1 MYNLILLILLFCY
14 TLTEP
19 TPEPITLNT
28 QITKT
33 GSELKYYF
41 ELPFPKLSYS
51 TLKITATPQSSNA
64 YIYVSQRNQLPSK
77 EDNTFY
83 SETEGTNILL
93 IKTPELFPR
102 NSIFIGIE
110 CKDSCSFNLI
120 AESQDDNVITINK
133 EYVITVSDSNIPE
146 AVTFIPTLS
155 EGKAVQIEI
164 KTQKEIYNAFYC
176 KNGHDV
182 DYYSYSTFSTAINS
196 KTYVCL
202 SSINEN
208 VKGENIFIAVGKLEK
223 GDTFTVSSHYV
234 DKNYPVQVN
243 YQQVYYALSTT
254 EISNSVC
261 FHLNALIKTKK
272 IIILFNHVDL
282 GFNFKSSTI
291 NRNTYK
297 ILIGRELSNNSF
309 CMSLLNYR
317 YLISSF
323 QVFYLDTIEDH
334 QKEFEL
340 LEDNQINNRF
350 VPRGKIMSFSFNY
363 NPYYNATQ
371 FRVIMK
377 VNKGNMNL
385 YGYKCSTSEPCVLPK
400 EQFNPKTLS
409 PSEKINNLYVYSS
422 SEFNEA
428 YIVYCDP
435 QSQTDCDFDIIREN
449 RNDTDMKGYILLKE
463 NDEYTVF
470 QNAKIG
476 LVSGSSWY
484 RPRVIVTSL
493 VGSCYLTNSEDTPI
507 IPNSV
512 FRGRAIYDDI
522 WSSSFQVKGMKD
534 KSNICQIQYTTNQNK
549 TETSLSS
556 NEEHIEHLYSSEG
569 EKRYR
574 LIKDDNTEED
584 YLIRIESLECTI
596 QVMFNKTNYPI
607 SKYTQLYIEPQD
619 PLFSEKYFSFSIKA
633 IAFDRPLKNDNYC
646 TINIEGGSI
655 KRAILVSEG
664 TRHPIKLEKLPNYS
678 FFIPLV
684 EYPYI
689 NIETP
694 IEPNIAVKV
703 DITLIQKQETQS
715 ILSQTIYKTELF
727 NLYNEF
733 KEKCK
738 NKYCSFEVKLTP
750 TILGTITSDDYIYFS
765 YGYFNDAQPIYFS
778 NKLFMSQS
786 IISSSTKYFYTEV
799 GTGEGALIQFNY
811 IQGFGELY
819 SRVICNGQEPGG
831 EWNGIVNLPTTIDS
845 SMTYNRNTHT
855 LIFSNA
861 ETKCENSS
869 KIIIGVKSEL
879 SLNNPLNT
887 EISFYSISSE
897 NNVVQVPLNK
907 EIQGVLP
914 SKQLLYFI
922 TKIDDSLDIDFL
934 MISFTSPLDS
944 LYINL
949 NNILPSETQF
959 QFNMTRDTKIEL
971 FHAEDFDYPSFKGK
985 IISMAVGPTS
995 FYSNID
1001 SFFKFKIEPKYKDN
1015 LYFYT
1020 LTFNQENEY
1029 NIINGDFAYFIVDY
1043 PSQTDQIS
1051 MNINIKE
1058 NYKQKIEIYY
1068 KQYSSE
1074 EIDKISYSSYIN
1086 NTLPTELS
1094 KKGDNSMIIDKEG
1107 DKSIKSYIIFAV
1119 FSEYSNL
1126 LKVSS
1131 SFYSNKES
1139 YSDRIARATFIK
1151 GNEPMTIKKAIYLS
1165 ELTKYLFSLSNPYS
1179 NVNLQ
1184 TSLTEKSEEIQ
1195 KNSNHYILMNSENDI
1210 EPMTISS
1217 LANSFIVTN
1226 FRPIISKE
1234 NFIEIQNGL
1243 STIKIPQ
1250 TPFPLTFYLKIPKT
1264 YSSYN
1269 IDVTFNSIDNP
1280 QSEIELEAYMTREYF
1295 LQKYL
1300 VEGGYEGEEKLPITY
1315 IESSKTYRVD
1325 NKDFWYYYKEYV
1337 LFHVTPISEHI
1348 INSAVITVNTN
1359 ITFDYE
1365 EPRFNRYDDSY
1376 LKGKIKQVFR
1386 LRQEEPGYTWF
1397 KIEFAE
1403 EHKTRESMSRY
1414 IDYSIEGD
1422 YQTEPTF
1429 TNSTKGI
1436 IYREESNSYGMR
1448 RIILEIDPN
1457 TLTSKSLLFSMNIK
1471 DSKGQIIP
1479 SSFELPYIIKFENTD
1494 NKEELEIFSFD
1505 DKLTLK
1511 RERNI
1516 FSFSF
1521 KEILND
1527 PSTNEETSYMLLW
1540 ENIENYCLE
1549 CCHSIYPSRYAER
1562 IERER
1567 GKNNGRTITIKT
1579 DKMPIQGGIF
1589 SLIVVY
1595 EIGTYE
1601 EMYSFMPVEF
1611 SFPKVGLNSFTQ
1623 SIINSQNKFESFV
1636 LTKQNENDEIFV
1648 IEFNNEAKKEGSKR
1662 GRELP
1667 IIFETGEKGIQFINE
1682 TKRITIEKEYFENGK
1697 TILMLHPESRI
1708 QRILFTFGND
1718 YISSD
1723 IPFIFKYYTTVDQ
1736 IHTIDFNNTVE
1747 AVRRGE
1753 RVFITFKE
1761 ILNSPTLK
1769 KESKYT
1775 VRLFTKESF
1784 IDEYDLDNIYPT
1796 SSLSIAQSEV
1806 IGTNK
1811 GLELYDTINID
1822 NSITSLLYVNVIA
1835 QLYLEDGREERVS
1848 FKHSEVQVKQKE
1860 ITEMKDK
1867 EYNKLTLNSNVR
1879 SISYILVPTSE
1890 STSIYVIEILERE
1903 NKLKLGYDYSFEKN
1917 KEVPT
1922 YKNETSITF
1931 INSTLESGI
1940 YKIYL
1945 DGKGNKEILFS
1956 IFIKGQVSNDDIG
1969 SLDFSLKYKTIQT
1982 VADDNIKYTKKG
1994 FKISNSF
2001 STITLTFTEIFTQ
2014 NEVKSSKYYLT
2025 LYQKNDINNK
2035 EIINNVNIEGHPVSK
2050 YYTMVIEGNNTG
2062 TERNVKLEWPEA
2074 LEGKLYGRLVMMY
2087 INDIEERLDILGIEE
2102 VTSSSWVIVLIIII
2116 VIVVLLAAIAGLL
2129 VYFFIWKKKDIP
2141 KQNYNNKINDVEI
2154 PLADKEGV

>member
-1 MYNLILLILLFCY
+1 MYNLLLLILLFCY
-14 TLTEP
+14 TLTDP
-19 TPEPITLNT
+19 TPEPITINT
-28 QITKT
+28 QITKAGT
-33 GSELKYYF
+33 ELKYYF

-64 YIYVSQRNQLPSK
+64 YIYVSQRIQLPSK

-93 IKTPELFPR
+93 IKTPQLETG
-102 NSIFIGIE
+102 SSVFIGIE
-110 CKDSCSFNLI
+110 CKSACSFNLI
-120 AESQDDNVITINK
+120 AESQDDNIITINK

-164 KTQKEIYNAFYC
+164 KTKKEIYNDFYC
-176 KNGHDV
+176 KNGHY
-182 DYYSYSTFSTAINS
+182 DYYSYSTFYTAINS
-196 KTYVCL
+196 KTFVCL

-208 VKGENIFIAVGKLEK
+208 VKGENIFIVVGKLEK

-234 DKNYPVQVN
+234 DENYPVQVD
-243 YQQVYYALSTT
+243 YQQIYYALSTT
-254 EISNSVC
+254 EIATSVC

-272 IIILFNHVDL
+272 IIIFFNHVHES
-282 GFNFKSSTI
+282 FEFKSRTI

-309 CMSLLNYR
+309 CLSLRNHR

-350 VPRGKIMSFSFNY
+350 VRRGKIMSFSFNY
-363 NPYYNATQ
+363 IPYYNATQ
-371 FRVIMK
+371 FRVILK

-385 YGYKCSTSEPCVLPK
+385 YGYKCSTSEPCVLPQ

-409 PSEKINNLYVYSS
+409 PSEKINNLYVYTS
-422 SEFNEA
+422 SEVHEA

-435 QSQTDCDFDIIREN
+435 QSQTDCDFDITREN
-449 RNDTDMKGYILLKE
+449 RNRTDMIGYILLNE

-470 QNAKIG
+470 QNANIG
-476 LVSGSSWY
+476 LISSSSWY
-484 RPRVIVTSL
+484 ENRPRVIVTSL
-493 VGSCYLTNSEDTPI
+493 VGSCYLSNGYEHTPI
-507 IPNSV
+507 VPNSV

-522 WSSSFQVKGMKD
+522 HSSFQVKGMKD
-534 KSNICQIQYTTNQNK
+534 KSNICLIQYTTNQNK
-549 TETSLSS
+549 TETYLTSD
-556 NEEHIEHLYSSEG
+556 EEHIEHLYSSEG
-569 EKRYR
+569 QKRYR
-574 LIKDDNTEED
+574 LIKDDNTKEA

-596 QVMFNKTNYPI
+596 QVMFNETNYPI
-607 SKYTQLYIEPQD
+607 SKYTQLYIDPQD
-619 PLFSEKYFSFSIKA
+619 PLFSGEYFSFSIQA
-633 IAFDRPLKNDNYC
+633 IDFDRPLKNDNYC
-646 TINIEGGSI
+646 TINIGGSSI
-655 KRAILVSEG
+655 NRAILVSEG
-664 TRHPIKLEKLPNYS
+664 TKHPIKLEKLPNYS
-678 FFIPLV
+678 FYIPLV
-684 EYPYI
+684 AYPYI

-703 DITLIQKQETQS
+703 DITMIQKQETQS
-715 ILSQTIYKTELF
+715 ILSQTIYKSQLF
-727 NLYNEF
+727 NLYNDF

-750 TILGTITSDDYIYFS
+750 TILGTITSGDYIYFS

-799 GTGEGALIQFNY
+799 GTDEEELIQFNF

-819 SRVICNGQEPGG
+819 SRVICNGKEEGG

-845 SMTYNRNTHT
+845 SMTYNRNTNT
-855 LIFSNA
+855 LIFSNV
-861 ETKCENSS
+861 ETKCENGA

-879 SLNNPLNT
+879 SLNNPLHT
-887 EISFYSISSE
+887 EMSFYRISA
-897 NNVVQVPLNK
+897 NNIVQVPLNK

-914 SKQLLYFI
+914 SKQLLYFL
-922 TKIDDSLDIDFL
+922 TTIDYSLDIDFL

-949 NNILPSETQF
+949 NNIIPSETHF
-959 QFNMTRDTKIEL
+959 QFNMTGDTKIEL
-971 FHAEDFDYPSFKGK
+971 LHAENFGYPSFKGK

-995 FYSNID
+995 FYSNLD

-1015 LYFYT
+1015 VYFYT
-1020 LTFNQENEY
+1020 LSFNQENEY
-1029 NIINGDFAYFIVDY
+1029 YIYKGDFAYFIVDY

-1051 MNINIKE
+1051 MNIHIKD

-1074 EIDKISYSSYIN
+1074 EIDKISYSSYFN
-1086 NTLPTELS
+1086 STLPTELS
-1094 KKGDNSMIIDKEG
+1094 KKGDHSMIIDKEG
-1107 DKSIKSYIIFAV
+1107 DKSKRSYIIFAV

-1131 SFYSNKES
+1131 SFYANKES
-1139 YSDRIARATFIK
+1139 YSDRIQRTTYIK
-1151 GNEPMTIKKAIYLS
+1151 GNEPMTIKKTIYLS

-1184 TSLTEKSEEIQ
+1184 TSLAEKSEEIA
-1195 KNSNHYILMNSENDI
+1195 KNTNHYILMNSENDI

-1217 LANSFIVTN
+1217 VTNSFIVTS

-1243 STIKIPQ
+1243 STIKIPEN
-1250 TPFPLTFYLKIPKT
+1250 PFPLTFYLKIPKT

-1269 IDVTFNSIDNP
+1269 IDITFNSIDNP
-1280 QSEIELEAYMTREYF
+1280 QSEIELEAFMTREYF

-1300 VEGGYEGEEKLPITY
+1300 VEGGYGDEKLPITY

-1325 NKDFWYYYKEYV
+1325 SKDFRYYYGEYV
-1337 LFHVTPISEHI
+1337 LFHVTPIPEHI

-1365 EPRFNRYDDSY
+1365 EPRFDRYNELY
-1376 LKGKIKQVFR
+1376 LKGKLRQVFR
-1386 LRQEEPGYTWF
+1386 LKQQSPGYSWF

-1403 EHKTRESMSRY
+1403 MHKTRETMSRY
-1414 IDYSIEGD
+1414 IDFSIEGD

-1436 IYREESNSYGMR
+1436 IYREESTSYGMR

-1457 TLTSKSLLFSMNIK
+1457 TLTSKSLLLSMSIK
-1471 DSKGQIIP
+1471 DLKSQIIP
-1479 SSFELPYIIKFENTD
+1479 SSYILPYGIKFENTD
-1494 NKEELEIFSFD
+1494 NKEELDIFSFD

-1511 RERNI
+1511 REKNFI
-1516 FSFSF
+1516 SFSF

-1527 PSTNEETSYMLLW
+1527 PSTNEKTTYMLFW
-1540 ENIENYCLE
+1540 ENIEDYCLE
-1549 CCHSIYPSRYAER
+1549 CCRSLFPSRFAEE
-1562 IERER
+1562 IMDKR
-1567 GKNNGRTITIKT
+1567 GNNNGGTITIKT
-1579 DKMPIQGGIF
+1579 NEIPIQGGIF
-1589 SLIVVY
+1589 SLVVMY
-1595 EIGTYE
+1595 KIGNYE
-1601 EMYSFMPVEF
+1601 EYYSFMPVEF
-1611 SFPKVGLNSFTQ
+1611 SFPKVKLNSFTQ

-1636 LTKQNENDEIFV
+1636 LTKQNEDDEVFV
-1648 IEFNNEAKKEGSKR
+1648 IEFNNEAKKEGSNR

-1667 IIFETGEKGIQFINE
+1667 ILFETGKRGIQFINE

-1697 TILMLHPESRI
+1697 TILIIKPEKVYS
-1708 QRILFTFGND
+1708 QILFTFGND

-1723 IPFIFKYYTTVDQ
+1723 IPFIFKYYTTVEQ

-1747 AVRRGE
+1747 AVRRGD
-1753 RVFITFKE
+1753 RVFIRFKE
-1761 ILNSPTLK
+1761 ILNSSTLK

-1775 VRLFTKESF
+1775 VRLFSKESF

-1848 FKHSEVQVKQKE
+1848 FKHSVVQVKQKE

-1867 EYNKLTLNSNVR
+1867 EYNKLTLNYNVR
-1879 SISYILVPTSE
+1879 FISYILVPTSE
-1890 STSIYVIEILERE
+1890 STSIYVIEILERD

-2014 NEVKSSKYYLT
+2014 NEVKSCKYYLT

-2035 EIINNVNIEGHPVSK
+2035 EIINNVNIEGNPVSK

-2062 TERNVKLEWPEA
+2062 TERDVKLDWPEA

-2087 INDIEERLDILGIEE
+2087 VNDVEERLDILGIEE

-2129 VYFFIWKKKDIP
+2129 VYFFIWKKKDVP